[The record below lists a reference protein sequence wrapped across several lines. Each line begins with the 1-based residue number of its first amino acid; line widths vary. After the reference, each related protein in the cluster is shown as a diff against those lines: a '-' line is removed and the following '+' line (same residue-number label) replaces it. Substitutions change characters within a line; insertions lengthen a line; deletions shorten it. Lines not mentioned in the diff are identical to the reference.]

1 MSRFL
6 RDIAPEYLMMGSTGS
21 APMPSRKRNRWDDD
35 FDKPMETRQGLKHS
49 LRTTEAKPRP
59 TRTMPTSR
67 PGTSSSTAPSRPV
80 ASSSTTHPAG
90 GNGNFTIHLVE
101 ELKEG
106 SEILH
111 QRFGRGTVTNV
122 DTSGSDAK
130 IDVSFNDGQ
139 SRKLLLKFAKFEIL

>member
-1 MSRFL
+1 
-6 RDIAPEYLMMGSTGS
+6 
-21 APMPSRKRNRWDDD
+21 
-35 FDKPMETRQGLKHS
+35 
-49 LRTTEAKPRP
+49 
-59 TRTMPTSR
+59 
-67 PGTSSSTAPSRPV
+67 
-80 ASSSTTHPAG
+80 
-90 GNGNFTIHLVE
+90 LVE